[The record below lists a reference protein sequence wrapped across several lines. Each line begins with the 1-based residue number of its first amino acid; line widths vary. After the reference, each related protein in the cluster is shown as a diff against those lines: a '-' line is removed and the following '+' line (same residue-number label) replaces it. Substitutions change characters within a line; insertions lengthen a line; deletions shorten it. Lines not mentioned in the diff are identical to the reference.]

1 MNVPPQPVRTTLHID
16 AGVVSA
22 WADLSGDHNR
32 LHTDPEFAA
41 GTRYGRCIAHGPI
54 LASMVG
60 ELLAGAA
67 GAAWPQGARVA
78 FRFVAPVF
86 VPSTVTVT
94 VAVDVDVQREDG
106 DAVTA
111 NVACTDQDGTTVLTA
126 VATWGGTAR

>member
-1 MNVPPQPVRTTLHID
+1 VSAPPKPVRTTLHID
-16 AGVVSA
+16 AEVVSA

-60 ELLAGAA
+60 ELLAGGA
-67 GAAWPQGARVA
+67 GAAWPEGARVA

-86 VPSTVTVT
+86 VPSTVTV
-94 VAVDVDVQREDG
+94 AVDVQQDDG

-111 NVACTDQDGTTVLTA
+111 NVACTDQDGTIVLTA

>member
-1 MNVPPQPVRTTLHID
+1 VNPQPQPVRTTLHID
-16 AGVVSA
+16 AEVVSA

-60 ELLAGAA
+60 ELLAGGAS
-67 GAAWPQGARVA
+67 AAWPEGARVA

-86 VPSTVTVT
+86 VPSTVTV
-94 VAVDVDVQREDG
+94 AVDVQQDGG

-126 VATWGGTAR
+126 VATWGGPAR